1 MKVDMLFN
9 AIGKVDDA
17 YIVSAGSR
25 IESSSQERT
34 SGHGIIYRKAFLTAA
49 AILLLLMSSFTVA
62 MAANEEFRN
71 FIFHFF
77 HISTT
82 EHVLP
87 LEEEPDHSEQIE
99 NIGSTSIEDT
109 VNVEYIR
116 IDGKFDYND
125 GVIYSYDDESGE
137 FTAAYT
143 VENAQISQLEEH
155 CESFEYTWNELV
167 YQISF
172 SWYEIDG
179 IVHTMARNYDLDTSA
194 AWYVNAYSGNS
205 ELVAVELTFGAQ
217 IEYRVYPLLYN
228 IRTHEVID
236 VLDGCEEIKAQN
248 ILEVAFTSDLSSML
262 ITCGEVTIWYDENS
276 RTVYYFDMEKQ
287 TLQALSEWSGMKV
300 MDAWFIDNDT
310 IGCLWYDAEDNYT
323 CRTLSVT
330 TGDLFELFSDT
341 ANINWFSESGI
352 MLTGGRYGLYIDEDS
367 GSYVYDF
374 KTGDK
379 AIIED
384 FQYYQD
390 AKFLSLNRAGNK
402 MLFYKPASSADSFYH
417 FSSIGVLDLEKHSI
431 ILFDREGYEI
441 REEHSISW
449 FDNDRVAIWASTDE
463 YGYLY
468 LFTVNGEV

>member
-1 MKVDMLFN
+1 MKVDILLD

-17 YIVSAGSR
+17 YIVSAGNR
-25 IESSSQERT
+25 IESSSQKGTIR
-34 SGHGIIYRKAFLTAA
+34 HGIIYRKAFLTAA
-49 AILLLLMSSFTVA
+49 TIFLLLMSSFTVA

-71 FIFHFF
+71 FVFHLF

-82 EHVLP
+82 DNVLP
-87 LEEEPDHSEQIE
+87 LEEEPNQSEQIE
-99 NIGSTSIEDT
+99 GIGSTSIEDT

-143 VENAQISQLEEH
+143 VENGQIFQLEEQH
-155 CESFEYTWNELV
+155 HESLEYTWNGLA

-172 SWYEIDG
+172 DWYEIDG
-179 IVHTMARNYDLDTSA
+179 NVHTEARNYDLDTSA
-194 AWYVNAYSGNS
+194 AWYVSAYSGNS
-205 ELVAVELTFGAQ
+205 ELVVVELSYGAQ
-217 IEYRVYPLLYN
+217 IEYRMYPLLYN

-236 VLDGCEEIKAQN
+236 VLDGCEEIKSQN
-248 ILEVAFTSDLSSML
+248 IIEVEFSSDLFSML
-262 ITCGEVTIWYDENS
+262 ITCGEVTYWYDENS
-276 RTVYYFDMEKQ
+276 RTVYYYDMGEQ

-310 IGCLWYDAEDNYT
+310 LGCLWYDAEFSYT
-323 CRTLSVT
+323 CRVLSVT
-330 TGDLFELFSDT
+330 TGDSIELFSDM
-341 ANINWFSESGI
+341 ANVTRFSDTGI
-352 MLTGGRYGLYIDEDS
+352 ILTGGRYGLYVDENS
-367 GSYVYDF
+367 NAYVYDF

-390 AKFLSLNRAGNK
+390 AKLAGLNGARDK
-402 MLFYKPASSADSFYH
+402 MLFFQTAEQADGLGV
-417 FSSIGVLDLEKHSI
+417 SSIGILDLEKHSM

-441 REEHSISW
+441 RREGSMGW
-449 FDNDRVAIWASTDE
+449 FDDNRVVIWADTDE

-468 LFTVNGEV
+468 LFTVNDEI

>member
-1 MKVDMLFN
+1 MKVDMLFD

-17 YIVSAGSR
+17 YIVSAGNR
-25 IESSSQERT
+25 LEFTYQDRT
-34 SGHGIIYRKAFLTAA
+34 IRRGIIYRKAFLAA
-49 AILLLLMSSFTVA
+49 ATIFLLLMSSFTVA

-82 EHVLP
+82 EQVLP

-99 NIGSTSIEDT
+99 NIGSTSIENA

-125 GVIYSYDDESGE
+125 GVIYSYDDASGE

-143 VENAQISQLEEH
+143 VEDGQISLLEEH
-155 CESFEYTWNELV
+155 REFFEYTWNGLV

-179 IVHTMARNYDLDTSA
+179 IVHTMARNYDMDTSA
-194 AWYVNAYSGNS
+194 AWQISAYSGNS
-205 ELVAVELTFGAQ
+205 ELVVVELSYGAQ
-217 IEYRVYPLLYN
+217 IEYRMYPLLYN
-228 IRTHEVID
+228 IKTHEVID
-236 VLDGCEEIKAQN
+236 VLEGCEEIKSQN
-248 ILEVAFTSDLSSML
+248 ILEVEFSSDLSSML
-262 ITCGEVTIWYDENS
+262 ITCGEVTYWYDENS
-276 RTVYYFDMEKQ
+276 RTVYYYDMGEQ

-300 MDAWFIDNDT
+300 MGAWFIEHDT

-323 CRTLSVT
+323 CRTLSVA
-330 TGDLFELFSDT
+330 TGDTIELFSDM
-341 ANINWFSESGI
+341 ANIIWFSESGI
-352 MLTGGRYGLYIDEDS
+352 IFTGGRYGLYIDEDS
-367 GSYVYDF
+367 NVYVYDF

-390 AKFLSLNRAGNK
+390 AELIGLNGARDK
-402 MLFYKPASSADSFYH
+402 MLFFQTAEQADGLGV
-417 FSSIGVLDLEKHSI
+417 SSIGILDLEKHSI

-441 REEHSISW
+441 RREDSISW
-449 FDNDRVAIWASTDE
+449 FDNDRVVIWANTDE

>member
-1 MKVDMLFN
+1 MKVDMLFDT
-9 AIGKVDDA
+9 IGKVDDS
-17 YIVSAGSR
+17 YILSTENRLEFSY
-25 IESSSQERT
+25 QDRT
-34 SGHGIIYRKAFLTAA
+34 IRRGIIYRKAFLAA
-49 AILLLLMSSFTVA
+49 ATIFLLLMSSFAVA

-71 FIFHFF
+71 FVFHLF

-82 EHVLP
+82 DNVLP

-99 NIGSTSIEDT
+99 NIGSTSIEDA

-125 GVIYSYDDESGE
+125 GVIYSYDDASGE

-143 VENAQISQLEEH
+143 VEDGQISLLEEH
-155 CESFEYTWNELV
+155 REFFEYTWNGLV

-172 SWYEIDG
+172 NWYEIDG
-179 IVHTMARNYDLDTSA
+179 IVHTMARNYDMDTSA
-194 AWYVNAYSGNS
+194 AWNVSAYSGNS
-205 ELVAVELTFGAQ
+205 ELVVVELSYGAQ

-236 VLDGCEEIKAQN
+236 VLDECEEIKSQN
-248 ILEVAFTSDLSSML
+248 ILEVEFSSDLSSML
-262 ITCGEVTIWYDENS
+262 ITCGEVTYWYDENS
-276 RTVYYFDMEKQ
+276 RTVYYYDMDEQ

-310 IGCLWYDAEDNYT
+310 LGCLWYDAEDNYT
-323 CRTLSVT
+323 CKTLSVA
-330 TGDLFELFSDT
+330 TGDTIELFSDM
-341 ANINWFSESGI
+341 ANIIWFSESGI
-352 MLTGGRYGLYIDEDS
+352 IFTGGRYGLYIDEDS
-367 GSYVYDF
+367 NVYVYDF

-390 AKFLSLNRAGNK
+390 AELLDLNGAGNK
-402 MLFYKPASSADSFYH
+402 ILFYQTADQADGLGV
-417 FSSIGVLDLEKHSI
+417 SSIGVLDLEKHSI

-441 REEHSISW
+441 RYESSMSW
-449 FDNDRVAIWASTDE
+449 FDNNRVVIWANTDE

-468 LFTVNGEV
+468 LFTVNDEV